1 MMHAEA
7 EQRPPCIVLRQRF
20 HSQSCASSAALLVT
34 ASRASQIL
42 ERSGPST
49 SSVCRMDSSW
59 RDTGELLTCT
69 SRKQSQR
76 LTQRVVL

>member
-1 MMHAEA
+1 MMHAKA
-7 EQRPPCIVLRQRF
+7 ELRPPRIVLCQ

-69 SRKQSQR
+69 SRTQSQR
-76 LTQRVVL
+76 QTQRVVL